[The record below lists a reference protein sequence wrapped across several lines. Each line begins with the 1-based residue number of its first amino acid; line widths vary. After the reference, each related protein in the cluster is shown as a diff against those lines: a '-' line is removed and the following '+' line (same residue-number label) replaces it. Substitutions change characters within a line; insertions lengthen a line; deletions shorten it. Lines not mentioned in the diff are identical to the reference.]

1 LQLPRTARLLRPA
14 DFAALKQHGKRFT
27 TRHFVIEHR
36 PNAAAARL
44 GMAVSRRV
52 SKKAVERN
60 RIRRQIREQFRL
72 NQPRLPHADV
82 LVIARPSAAGRA
94 NADLRLDLDLVW
106 HKLAA
111 LKEAD
116 APGTMRADS

>member
-1 LQLPRTARLLRPA
+1 MRLPRTARLLRPA

-36 PNAAAARL
+36 PNAAAVRL

-72 NQPRLPHADV
+72 NRTRLPRADV

-111 LKEAD
+111 LKEDD